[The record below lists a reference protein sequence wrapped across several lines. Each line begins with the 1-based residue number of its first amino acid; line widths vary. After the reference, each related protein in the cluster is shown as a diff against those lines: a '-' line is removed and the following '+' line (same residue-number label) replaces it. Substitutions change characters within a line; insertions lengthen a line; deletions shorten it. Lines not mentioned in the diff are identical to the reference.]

1 MITKILLI
9 VMLPFLGTVIGSGF
23 VFFLK
28 KEMNRQLQRALM
40 GFAAGVMVAA
50 SIWSLIIP
58 AMDQSA
64 HMGKLA
70 FLPAFIGVWCG
81 VLFLLALDHSYRI
94 FTSTVSAPKVCSA
107 GLRSILCCF
116 LPLRFTICPRAWPSE

>member
-1 MITKILLI
+1 MNFSVLSA
-9 VMLPFLGTVIGSGF
+9 VFLPFLGTVIGSAF

-28 KEMNRQLQRALM
+28 GQMPRRVQRALM

-81 VLFLLALDHSYRI
+81 VLFLLFLDRVIPHLHLNSSRPEGKASSLGKSAMMVLAVALHN
-94 FTSTVSAPKVCSA
+94 FPE
-107 GLRSILCCF
+107 GM
-116 LPLRFTICPRAWPSE
+116 PS